1 MPTRETGVAEMD
13 DQLTAALA
21 ERAWTEPE
29 WGNDGTDWVS
39 SCGSYWA
46 RGEAGFSSVRW
57 YLREDMSIEARTT
70 TLSEALTQLDLLTP
84 AAPEQL
90 PRDGSTKDR
99 YTAPAPGEMQ
109 YRANKLLGELIEKMR
124 RPPRLKMR
132 PALVGHDLSELIE
145 WLDYTMGTNVS
156 DPVPARELQESTL
169 QPLDEESDPVR
180 IYDVACTAL
189 QLRYGDGL
197 SWARAVFGALEVG
210 GGSPEL
216 CDPIEPTGRNAA
228 DVYQVVQYLEHG
240 GRGPAAPA

>member
-1 MPTRETGVAEMD
+1 
-13 DQLTAALA
+13 
-21 ERAWTEPE
+21 
-29 WGNDGTDWVS
+29 
-39 SCGSYWA
+39 
-46 RGEAGFSSVRW
+46 
-57 YLREDMSIEARTT
+57 
-70 TLSEALTQLDLLTP
+70 
-84 AAPEQL
+84 
-90 PRDGSTKDR
+90 
-99 YTAPAPGEMQ
+99 MQ

>member
-1 MPTRETGVAEMD
+1 MD

-57 YLREDMSIEARTT
+57 YLREDMSIEARTA

-84 AAPEQL
+84 ATLIQVAERQPADK
-90 PRDGSTKDR
+90 RA
-99 YTAPAPGEMQ
+99 APAPGEMQ
-109 YRANKLLGELIEKMR
+109 YRANKLLGELIEQMLGPR
-124 RPPRLKMR
+124 RVSPHLQ
-132 PALVGHDLSELIE
+132 ELIE

-156 DPVPARELQESTL
+156 DPEPARLLQESTL

-180 IYDVACTAL
+180 IYDVAQTAL
-189 QLRYGDGL
+189 QLRYGEGL
-197 SWARAVFGALEVG
+197 SWARAIFSALEVG
-210 GGSPEL
+210 GGTRLS
-216 CDPIEPTGRNAA
+216 R
-228 DVYQVVQYLEHG
+228 
-240 GRGPAAPA
+240 PAATQQTCGRLSNTLSTEEDPQHCPAEHVPRSCFLLCCTVAAGNTRAAL

>member
-21 ERAWTEPE
+21 ERGWTEPDR
-29 WGNDGTDWVS
+29 GSNGTNWAS
-39 SCGSYWA
+39 PCGSYWA

-109 YRANKLLGELIEKMR
+109 YRANKLLGEHESGAVGQLRADSSANPTPEGYARAATQPRSLR
-124 RPPRLKMR
+124 RPTR
-132 PALVGHDLSELIE
+132 
-145 WLDYTMGTNVS
+145 
-156 DPVPARELQESTL
+156 
-169 QPLDEESDPVR
+169 
-180 IYDVACTAL
+180 
-189 QLRYGDGL
+189 
-197 SWARAVFGALEVG
+197 
-210 GGSPEL
+210 
-216 CDPIEPTGRNAA
+216 
-228 DVYQVVQYLEHG
+228 
-240 GRGPAAPA
+240 